1 MKEELARVKKETAAK
16 IYLRIGLVGLLAVM
30 TISLFSGYG
39 YYVSLFGHPVV
50 FRLLALSLTNF
61 WVLLYTL
68 ACAGLLITGIVL
80 HIQLHRRQRSAEKTN
95 ES

>member
-16 IYLRIGLVGLLAVM
+16 IYFRIGLVGLLAVM

-50 FRLLALSLTNF
+50 FRLVGPFVDKFLGASVYLGLRRTSHNRHCAAYSVASSAALRGKN
-61 WVLLYTL
+61 
-68 ACAGLLITGIVL
+68 
-80 HIQLHRRQRSAEKTN
+80 Q
-95 ES
+95 